1 MDSVQLPWNQLELL
15 EVRATKMAYNYKIKG
30 LFLELGGF
38 WGWGHLKGSILDISP
53 LFYCKL
59 PDILYTYSV
68 FWTLKDTA
76 MVQRIGF
83 TVFSPPH
90 SSLAHTE
97 VHLMSSESI

>member
-1 MDSVQLPWNQLELL
+1 
-15 EVRATKMAYNYKIKG
+15 MAYNYEIKD

-38 WGWGHLKGSILDISP
+38 WGWGHLKDSILAMCP

-59 PDILYTYSV
+59 SDILYTYSV

-83 TVFSPPH
+83 T
-90 SSLAHTE
+90 
-97 VHLMSSESI
+97 